1 MFDTES
7 LMKCFGAEKCEWSL
21 SLLIME
27 TRSRRRKLAANGT
40 DIDVTR
46 TVEQKRN
53 SDDACLLLPEHSGDA
68 DRLKSA
74 TSAAATSE
82 VPAEMSRRTRDGHCG
97 LEGDKLNVALLM
109 FLYVLQGIPL
119 GIAAS
124 IPYLLTSRHISYK
137 EQAMFSFVFW
147 PFSLK
152 LLWAPL
158 VDSVY
163 FPAFGRRKSWLVP
176 TQYLIGIFMFILS
189 GSSSI
194 AEITKPPSD
203 ATTDAT
209 PAGAGI
215 NILLLTAMFF
225 MLTFLAATQDIAVD
239 GWALTMLSKYEVF
252 LCVLSLAVSLCTFRC
267 HIP

>member
-1 MFDTES
+1 M
-7 LMKCFGAEKCEWSL
+7 
-21 SLLIME
+21 ME
-27 TRSRRRKLAANGT
+27 TRSRRRKLAANSN
-40 DIDVTR
+40 DLAHIDEEKCSST
-46 TVEQKRN
+46 
-53 SDDACLLLPEHSGDA
+53 SDEACLMLPEHSGDA
-68 DRLKSA
+68 DHLKCAKSA
-74 TSAAATSE
+74 ATTE
-82 VPAEMSRRTRDGHCG
+82 ELPGTEMSGHARDGHGG
-97 LEGDKLNVALLM
+97 LEGDRLNIALLM

-124 IPYLLTSRHISYK
+124 IPYLLTSRHISYR

-163 FPAFGRRKSWLVP
+163 LPAFGRRKSWLVP

-189 GSSSI
+189 CSSSI
-194 AEITKPPSD
+194 AEITEPAADVAAD
-203 ATTDAT
+203 ATN
-209 PAGAGI
+209 AGAGI

-239 GWALTMLSKYEVF
+239 GWALTMLSK
-252 LCVLSLAVSLCTFRC
+252 
-267 HIP
+267 